1 MRGGGEDGR
10 KVEEQNV
17 GVKERKEVVTKLRK
31 RRV

>member
-1 MRGGGEDGR
+1 MRGGREDGR